1 VARLLVLLVA
11 LAACNRTHV
20 APYRDQGSADGNTVP
35 YVRVVEIDIDRQ
47 FFKDR
52 PECVLVLP
60 MPAASQA
67 VPFSELMEKYLALHL
82 GFRFGRVI
90 HGAVR
95 DRMATREGLDLTE
108 RGDRI
113 HFHEKEACGYEIEFR
128 LIQAQSVFVLVWAQ
142 LSLGLEVRLT
152 RARDGRVLWQARHTA
167 SRSDGGIAVSPL
179 GAITSAV
186 EAAALASDGEQV
198 VSLIADVTRRIA
210 ATLPRR
216 NQGYKAYCA
225 GKPAPFVRLCGD
237 QTAGMKG
244 DHATRNAVCTRRL
257 RRQTND
263 NATKEKGM
271 AIYRVIYHD
280 QGEPW
285 YGLHEVK
292 FGDDGQVTWWNR
304 EPAGFKGDALDGQDG
319 LAQVLLAA
327 AGDAARWPALNGS
340 ELPG

>member
-1 VARLLVLLVA
+1 VRRRWRHRSCTVVACLPVILVA
-11 LAACNRTHV
+11 LAACNGTHV

-35 YVRVVEIDIDRQ
+35 YVRVVEVDIDRQ
-47 FFKDR
+47 FFRDR

-90 HGAVR
+90 HGIVR
-95 DRMATREGLDLTE
+95 DRMATREGLDLSE
-108 RGDRI
+108 RGDRVR
-113 HFHEKEACGYEIEFR
+113 FHEKEACGYEVEFR

-167 SRSDGGIAVSPL
+167 SRSDGGIAISPL
-179 GAITSAV
+179 GAVTSAV

-198 VSLIADVTRRIA
+198 VSLMADVTRRIA

-225 GKPAPFVRLCGD
+225 DILTLFAQPCNNLTASSVVNGNRVGQARTFKLDQSKAP
-237 QTAGMKG
+237 
-244 DHATRNAVCTRRL
+244 
-257 RRQTND
+257 
-263 NATKEKGM
+263 
-271 AIYRVIYHD
+271 
-280 QGEPW
+280 
-285 YGLHEVK
+285 
-292 FGDDGQVTWWNR
+292 GQ
-304 EPAGFKGDALDGQDG
+304 P
-319 LAQVLLAA
+319 
-327 AGDAARWPALNGS
+327 
-340 ELPG
+340 